1 MNFRRSAILVAIL
14 CLVVPF
20 ESHGQQ
26 TFSGISYQ
34 IAFPFS
40 DTKTFTNAVSFRG
53 VGLDYRKEVE
63 PQTSVGISASWNV
76 FHEVTDEMINLS
88 ELGVEGNLAADI
100 SGNQNRIIN
109 TFPFLLTAH
118 RYFDSDDDG
127 GVPYIGFGVGAS
139 YRKSRLE
146 IGTVAVTE
154 NKWHFTLAPE
164 IGFGFETGYDTYLGI
179 SVKYNYLF
187 AAGGSTHAYIAANV
201 TFFRY

>member
-1 MNFRRSAILVAIL
+1 MNFRRSAILVAII

-20 ESHGQQ
+20 ESHGQE

-53 VGLDYRKEVE
+53 VGLDFRKEVE
-63 PQTSVGISASWNV
+63 PQTSVGFSASWNV

-88 ELGVEGNLAADI
+88 ELGEEGNAAADI

-109 TFPFLLTAH
+109 TFPLLLTAH
-118 RYFDSDDDG
+118 RYFDSGDDG
-127 GVPYIGFGVGAS
+127 EVLYIGFGAGAS

-164 IGFGFETGYDTYLGI
+164 IGFGFETGHDTYLGI

-187 AAGGSTHAYIAANV
+187 AAGGRTHAYMALNM
-201 TFFRY
+201 TFFRR